1 MLIYSPHLS
10 IAYGYRFSPTKEE
23 IFRCYLRPAINGEP
37 LSSSIVVESEIYG
50 ENREPWNIFDKEA
63 KNSFWVFTK
72 LKKKSKSRI
81 DRTAGCGCWL
91 GRNSKEVKNAGGQL
105 LGFEKYF
112 TFSCKKDKSISQNN
126 GNWIM
131 HEFSLNEEGLTDYV
145 VCEIKNKDVVG
156 LGYREDEVEPKNK
169 KRKTLEVND
178 EEMSVSTI
186 KNDMSVPTIKNDMSV
201 PRMKNVSADD
211 QSNLNENMIYTD
223 KSNASSTPKIDE
235 QKSGQLD
242 QETHNPNRVQT
253 SSLDFANGSFYVSP
267 EELFSEYNEAY
278 LDVDGFLKGLD
289 FDEVISSDF
298 LLVNAEEMSIPSV
311 KKVCVENQV
320 TTDDQGNHD
329 PNKLLQTMI
338 STSSHRGT
346 KANIDQSLGQPHF
359 TDDSFYPGPEVLAR
373 EYQASTMNA
382 QENNDPN
389 MLQTSIT
396 VSSFQ
401 STEENKDKRL
411 GQPDFAD
418 DSFYHGLEELKCES
432 KASTTNYLN
441 NDFLLDV
448 PDHYWNGNDDID
460 LEELLGSPNLKK

>member
-1 MLIYSPHLS
+1 MLIYSPQFS
-10 IAYGYRFSPTKEE
+10 IPCGYRFFPNKEE

-63 KNSFWVFTK
+63 RNSFWGFTK

-81 DRTAGCGCWL
+81 DITAGCGRWL
-91 GRNSKEVKNAGGQL
+91 GRNSKELKNAGGQL

-178 EEMSVSTI
+178 EDMSVPTT
-186 KNDMSVPTIKNDMSV
+186 KNDMSVPTIKKDMSV
-201 PRMKNVSADD
+201 PTIKNVCADD
-211 QSNLNENMIYTD
+211 QSNLNENIIYTD

-235 QKSGQLD
+235 QNSGELD
-242 QETHNPNRVQT
+242 QETHQ
-253 SSLDFANGSFYVSP
+253 
-267 EELFSEYNEAY
+267 LFPEYNEAY
-278 LDVDGFLKGLD
+278 LDVDSFLMGLE

-298 LLVNAEEMSIPSV
+298 LLLNAEEMSIPSV
-311 KKVCVENQV
+311 KKVCVENNLNQV

-338 STSSHRGT
+338 STGSLRGIE
-346 KANIDQSLGQPHF
+346 ANIDQILGQPHF
-359 TDDSFYPGPEVLAR
+359 TDDSFYPGPEVLVR
-373 EYQASTMNA
+373 EYQASTRNA

-396 VSSFQ
+396 ASFFQ
-401 STEENKDKRL
+401 STEENKDQRL
-411 GQPDFAD
+411 GQTDFAD
-418 DSFYHGLEELKCES
+418 DSLYHGLGELMCES

-441 NDFLLDV
+441 NDFLMDV
-448 PDHYWNGNDDID
+448 PDHYWNGNDDVD
-460 LEELLGSPNLKK
+460 LEELFGSPNLKK